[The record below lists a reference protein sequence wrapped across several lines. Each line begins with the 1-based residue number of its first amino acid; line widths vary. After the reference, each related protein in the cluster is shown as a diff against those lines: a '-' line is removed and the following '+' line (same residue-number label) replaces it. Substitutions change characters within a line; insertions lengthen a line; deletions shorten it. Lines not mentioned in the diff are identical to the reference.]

1 MSFDFLH
8 IIDNLF
14 ILTDHP
20 HNFALEKAATHSN
33 LIGVLG
39 VGVAFNVIPVQ
50 PKGCCNGYGERKSLR
65 CAPRNQTFYSNRG
78 HHKPLKCEHHL

>member
-8 IIDNLF
+8 IIDNIF

-20 HNFALEKAATHSN
+20 HNFALEKAATHPN

-50 PKGCCNGYGERKSLR
+50 P
-65 CAPRNQTFYSNRG
+65 
-78 HHKPLKCEHHL
+78 